1 MTAPMMMNNDHPT
14 EETLAAFVD
23 DRLDAATR
31 RTVTEHVAECGD
43 CRELV
48 LMANDFQKS
57 EAPSNVTVGAFGGR
71 RWIAPAAGLA
81 AAAVIAVFV
90 LRPSPF
96 FTPDMRDVMKAAN
109 VAAQRPGEGRLARF
123 PYMPSKQVLR
133 GDDNAPA
140 VEEKGQAEL
149 LDVASRLDKSPD
161 PHVVGVLSLFTDF
174 ADPITELKKAYE
186 TTTGKDRDAAAIDYA
201 AALIARGN
209 DYQRALELS
218 DEVLKHEKSP
228 EAMWNRAVVLS
239 RLDRDEDAIRA
250 WDDYL
255 KLDSTSQWAE
265 EAKRKQQGLRDLLAP
280 PR

>member
-48 LMANDFQKS
+48 LMANDFEVS
-57 EAPSNVTVGAFGGR
+57 EAPSNVTHGMFGGR
-71 RWIAPAAGLA
+71 RWIAAAGLA

-90 LRPSPF
+90 LRPSPLF
-96 FTPDMRDVMKAAN
+96 APDMRDVMNAAN
-109 VAAQRPGEGRLARF
+109 VAAKRPGEGRLARF
-123 PYMPSKQVLR
+123 PYMPSKSVMR
-133 GDDNAPA
+133 GD
-140 VEEKGQAEL
+140 EEPPDFGGKGQAEL
-149 LDVASRLDKSPD
+149 LDVASHLDESSD
-161 PHVVGVLSLFTDF
+161 PHVIGVISLFTDF
-174 ADPITELKKAYE
+174 ADPVAELKKAYA
-186 TTTGKDRDAAAIDYA
+186 TGKDRDAAAIDYA
-201 AALIARGN
+201 AALIARGS

-218 DEVLKHEKSP
+218 EEVLQRTKSP
-228 EAMWNRAVVLS
+228 EAAWNRAVALT
-239 RLDRDEDAIRA
+239 RLERDKEAIRA

-265 EAKRKQQGLRDLLAP
+265 EAKRKQHDLREFLAP
-280 PR
+280 PPR